1 MPRLWLTAI
10 SVLALVAASPLMA
23 QTSTSGAKPS
33 TPAKS
38 TTTKPQDT
46 EPLDINSATKD
57 QLETLKG
64 VGASR
69 ANAIIKGRPYKTPHD
84 LVTKKIVTESAYA
97 GLKDKISANQ
107 ATPATASDS
116 KPAATPSSKASAT
129 TAPSAKSTAS
139 TRSGAGTS
147 GAGEFKS
154 EADAKHHCPSDLVV
168 WANTESKV
176 YHYSGSTDYGK
187 TKQGA
192 YMCQK
197 ESDGDGFRAARNEKP
212 PAKN

>member
-1 MPRLWLTAI
+1 MSRLWLTAI
-10 SVLALVAASPLMA
+10 SVLAVIAASPLMA
-23 QTSTSGAKPS
+23 QTSAPGAKPS
-33 TPAKS
+33 TAAKS
-38 TTTKPQDT
+38 TATTKPQDA

-57 QLETLKG
+57 ELQTLNG

-69 ANAIIKGRPYKTPHD
+69 ADAIIKGRPYKTPHD
-84 LVTKKIVTESAYA
+84 LVTKKILPESVYT
-97 GLKDKISANQ
+97 GLKDKIAALQ
-107 ATPATASDS
+107 ATPASGSDS
-116 KPAATPSSKASAT
+116 KPAATSSSKAST
-129 TAPSAKSTAS
+129 
-139 TRSGAGTS
+139 TS

-154 EADAKHHCPSDLVV
+154 EADAKRHCPSDLVV

-197 ESDGDGFRAARNEKP
+197 ESDSDGFRAARNEKP

>member
-1 MPRLWLTAI
+1 MSRLWLTAI
-10 SVLALVAASPLMA
+10 SVLAVIAASPVMA

-33 TPAKS
+33 TSARS
-38 TTTKPQDT
+38 TTKPQDT

-57 QLETLKG
+57 ELQTLNG
-64 VGASR
+64 VGAAR
-69 ANAIIKGRPYKTPHD
+69 ADAIIKGRPYQTPHD
-84 LVTKKIVTESAYA
+84 LVAKKILPESVYT
-97 GLKDKISANQ
+97 GLKDKIAAHQ
-107 ATPATASDS
+107 ATPASASDS
-116 KPAATPSSKASAT
+116 KPAAIPASKAGTT
-129 TAPSAKSTAS
+129 TAPSQKSTAS
-139 TRSGAGTS
+139 TTS

-154 EADAKHHCPSDLVV
+154 EADAKRHCPSDLVV